1 MIQEEEEE
9 EVINVM
15 NQLNFS
21 PLFDSG
27 ILSTG
32 NRYYLQYRD
41 DYIISYCRKK
51 YYYNHIN
58 DDIPLFVDNVWPGSL
73 VLSDYLCEIYK
84 DNKLLEGKRSIELG
98 AGCAL
103 PSLVLKRL
111 GIEYSTI
118 TDYPAIGVIENIQE
132 LIEKN
137 NLSNIFVK
145 PHIWGSDVNE
155 LLLEQSKYDIV
166 LVAECLWKD
175 TYSLHIDLLTSIYH
189 LLSSDGCAYISFAH
203 RPSFDKSHNKENDLE
218 FFEHAKS
225 MKLKEEKIL
234 STKKYRDALE
244 EEFIVV
250 HLYSLKHI

>member
-1 MIQEEEEE
+1 MIVEE
-9 EVINVM
+9 EVNVINDS
-15 NQLNFS
+15 NLS

-32 NRYYLQYRD
+32 NRYYLKYRN
-41 DYIISYCRKK
+41 DYVISYCRKK
-51 YYYNHIN
+51 YYNHT
-58 DDIPLFVDNVWPGSL
+58 DDVPLFVDNVWPGSL

-84 DNKLLEGKRSIELG
+84 DKTVLEKKRSIELG

-103 PSLVLKRL
+103 PSLCLKRL

-118 TDYPAIGVIENIQE
+118 TDYPAEGVIENIQE

-137 NLSNIFVK
+137 NISNIFVRS
-145 PHIWGSDVNE
+145 HIWGADVNE

-175 TYSLHIDLLTSIYH
+175 TYHLHKDLVSSIYQ
-189 LLSSDGCAYISFAH
+189 LLSSNGCAYISFAH
-203 RPSFDKSHNKENDLE
+203 RPSFDKSHTKEHDLE
-218 FFEHAKS
+218 FFEQTKS
-225 MKLKEEKIL
+225 MKLKEEKLL
-234 STKKYRDALE
+234 STNKYRDALE
-244 EEFIVV
+244 EDFVEV